1 MAGHSKWANIKH
13 KKAAVDAKRGKLFT
27 NMAKLIS
34 VAVKEAGGDPTHPSV
49 VAAVEKAKKYSV
61 PKENIERAIKKG
73 SDKDTANMEKMTYE
87 GYGPG
92 GVGFMVEAVTDN
104 RNRTAQEVKHAFS
117 KDGYSMGVPGSVSWG
132 FAKNAEGE
140 WEPNAGTEVSVDE
153 ATAALV
159 EKLIEDLEELDDVTD
174 VYVNAGE

>member
-13 KKAAVDAKRGKLFT
+13 KKAVVDAKRGKVFT

-34 VAVKEAGGDPTHPSV
+34 VAVKEAGGDASHPSV
-49 VAAVEKAKKYSV
+49 QAAVEKAKKLSV

-73 SDKDTANMEKMTYE
+73 SDKDTAAMEKMTYE

-104 RNRTAQEVKHAFS
+104 RNRTAQEIKHAFS
-117 KDGYSMGVPGSVSWG
+117 KDGYTMGVPGSVSWG
-132 FAKNAEGE
+132 FVKNSAGE
-140 WEPNAGTEVSVDE
+140 WTPQPGSEIPLDEGT
-153 ATAALV
+153 TALV
-159 EKLIEDLEELDDVTD
+159 EQLIEDLEDLDDVTD
-174 VYVNAGE
+174 VYVNAG